1 MLKKMVMLSL
11 VALVLLS
18 AGCDRKSVEDVYP
31 IVDGG
36 NNEKVNN
43 SKSLSALEAYE
54 QGITES
60 SKYVYDDPGYSLW
73 SSDELPELVAQ
84 GDVCTTTIRGT
95 KSNTTLSFCVK
106 DSMVADYISDICE
119 LTSEENYL
127 NLRSYLLNVDK
138 NNLIDE
144 QGNINNSF
152 RDVPSKVIFIKIDI
166 KNEDDEIQKFY
177 STNLKLYSVD
187 RDNNKLRYKLI
198 ENNDETCIDCPDE
211 WTLKGSSCITLQPK
225 ESKEVVI
232 AYFVE
237 DVWVQHYTGRYENM
251 QLGDEV
257 PFNDIYL
264 TTHFMDT
271 GKSDYYK
278 QGFEENK
285 SLLKLEL
292 RKK

>member
-1 MLKKMVMLSL
+1 
-11 VALVLLS
+11 
-18 AGCDRKSVEDVYP
+18 
-31 IVDGG
+31 
-36 NNEKVNN
+36 
-43 SKSLSALEAYE
+43 
-54 QGITES
+54 
-60 SKYVYDDPGYSLW
+60 
-73 SSDELPELVAQ
+73 VAQ
-84 GDVCTTTIRGT
+84 GDVCTTIIRGT
-95 KSNTTLSFCVK
+95 KSNNTLSFCVK
-106 DSMVADYISDICE
+106 DSMVADNISDICE
-119 LTSEENYL
+119 LTSEENYH
-127 NLRSYLLNVDK
+127 NLRNYLLNVDK
-138 NNLIDE
+138 YNLIDE

-166 KNEDDEIQKFY
+166 KNEDDEMHKFH
-177 STNLKLYSVD
+177 SANLKLYSVD

-198 ENNDETCIDCPDE
+198 ENNDKTCIDSPDE

-264 TTHFMDT
+264 TTHFIDT

-278 QGFEENK
+278 QGFEGNK